1 MKIFCVNRKANA
13 LYTIVETFE
22 AGIVLTGYEVKS
34 IVNNNVNIGDAF
46 AIAKGQELYVINMN
60 IAQYSHAN
68 NVKVDQLRTRKLLL
82 HKWQIQQIQFK
93 AKKDRLAIIVLKV
106 YAIKNKIKLEIAL
119 AKSKKIYDRR
129 EDIKKR
135 DLQRE
140 MQRKYKYK

>member
-46 AIAKGQELYVINMN
+46 VIAKGQELYVINMN
-60 IAQYSHAN
+60 IAQYSHEN

-82 HKWQIQQIQFK
+82 HRWQIQQIQFK
-93 AKKDRLAIIVLKV
+93 TKKDRLAIIVLKV

>member
-46 AIAKGQELYVINMN
+46 VIAKGQELYVINMN

-82 HKWQIQQIQFK
+82 HK
-93 AKKDRLAIIVLKV
+93 
-106 YAIKNKIKLEIAL
+106 
-119 AKSKKIYDRR
+119 
-129 EDIKKR
+129 
-135 DLQRE
+135 
-140 MQRKYKYK
+140 

>member
-22 AGIVLTGYEVKS
+22 AGIALTGYEVKS
-34 IVNNNVNIGDAF
+34 IVNNNVNIADAF
-46 AIAKGQELYVINMN
+46 VIAKGQELYVINMN

-119 AKSKKIYDRR
+119 AKSKKIYDKR
-129 EDIKKR
+129 ETIKER

-140 MQRKYKYK
+140 IGKNFKKR